1 MGIAHIELDDARS
14 DEQLQNPSGRYD
26 WGESEFHKSA
36 PVGSQDDSHPIE
48 GVAAFWPEYSVDGYL
63 AADEID
69 EESDGGVE
77 YFLFIVDEAGGLVD
91 GGKYFDG
98 WFQQM

>member
-1 MGIAHIELDDARS
+1 VGIAHIELDDARS

-48 GVAAFWPEYSVDGYL
+48 GVAAF
-63 AADEID
+63 
-69 EESDGGVE
+69 
-77 YFLFIVDEAGGLVD
+77 
-91 GGKYFDG
+91 
-98 WFQQM
+98 